1 MLFRRGTK
9 HEEQRKESE
18 HSETGRRNPVGT
30 ERKTDSDDHLPE
42 TDCSGD
48 YNINSSGK
56 MNDTMDIDMVEEV
69 GSDDDDY
76 DYSGKGYVDDS
87 DFSDSGKPEVDSK
100 NKQAGHAFPKQS
112 GVRWSVRIAG
122 GISESFVE
130 NGNLGTKN
138 RSRQRPIRNSALEAI
153 VVPDSED
160 DS

>member
-18 HSETGRRNPVGT
+18 HGETGRRNPVGT

-56 MNDTMDIDMVEEV
+56 KNDAMDIDMVQEV

-76 DYSGKGYVDDS
+76 NYSGKGFVDDS

-112 GVRWSVRIAG
+112 GVRWSVRLAG
-122 GISESFVE
+122 GPSESFVE